1 MLEVHLQTPIPEDA
15 LESQKLFNALDA
27 NFGWAGDMFLQYVV
41 PNLRTECTD
50 TFNYVRDRV
59 YRRRRWGQTERFA
72 LNTVI
77 CTLAAG
83 MITNYLELT
92 NFDIPRLTKKAI
104 GLVISNTLEMES
116 TATRATET
124 FAAFLNKHINSLLI
138 VNDKVRILQETPV
151 RIPFHSL
158 LARYEPDTLTL
169 YIAQKEFNKWCA
181 EQFINSR
188 EMRAMFKAETGE
200 ELIVT
205 KKRMGKGWNADF
217 GPVSAYEIKD
227 ATYVLGIELDMLLE
241 MDDGVAPAQIS

>member
-1 MLEVHLQTPIPEDA
+1 
-15 LESQKLFNALDA
+15 
-27 NFGWAGDMFLQYVV
+27 
-41 PNLRTECTD
+41 
-50 TFNYVRDRV
+50 
-59 YRRRRWGQTERFA
+59 
-72 LNTVI
+72 
-77 CTLAAG
+77 